1 MPDISVSSYSFV
13 KKIKSKGEE
22 ANKFGNNNKYIRL
35 SKKTYFI
42 NRKFHYYFKKLKV
55 KSNSLEL

>member
-22 ANKFGNNNKYIRL
+22 ADKFGNNKKYIN
-35 SKKTYFI
+35 SKKIYFI
-42 NRKFHYYFKKLKV
+42 NSKIQYYFQKLKV
-55 KSNSLEL
+55 KSNSLELE